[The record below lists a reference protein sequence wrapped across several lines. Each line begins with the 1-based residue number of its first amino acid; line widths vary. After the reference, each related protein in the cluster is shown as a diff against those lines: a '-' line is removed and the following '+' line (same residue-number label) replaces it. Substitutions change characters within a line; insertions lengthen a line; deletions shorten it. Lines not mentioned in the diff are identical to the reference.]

1 MYLPSLHPQHLEEL
15 VKNSGINLDLILLN
29 FKSLQGISAYE
40 YLLISDQLPR
50 TNTGM
55 IRNAWLQ
62 RYHHVTAGGWWCS
75 GLDPLNNWHNM
86 EWGCFKPN
94 QPRQNQKGK
103 SIKYEHPPSTPTRIF
118 CLRIPLQIWQEV
130 GQRYN
135 LSLPENITINHD
147 GEAEGFWSWVIKN
160 KIAIVI
166 CEGVK
171 KAAALLTQGYV
182 AIAIPG
188 INSGYRVI
196 KDEFGKVTRRQ
207 LIPDLAAFTNTKRD
221 FYICFDFE
229 TQAKKIAAVNNAI
242 SQLGY
247 LISTT
252 KLPC

>member
-1 MYLPSLHPQHLEEL
+1 MHLHSLHPQHLEEL
-15 VKNSGINLDLILLN
+15 VKSSGINLDLICLN
-29 FKSLQGISAYE
+29 FKSLQSTNAYE
-40 YLLISDQLPR
+40 YLLISDKLPR

-55 IRNAWLQ
+55 IKSAWLQ
-62 RYHHVTAGGWWCS
+62 RYTHVTEGGWWCS
-75 GLDPLNNWHNM
+75 GLDPLNNWHKM

-118 CLRIPLQIWQEV
+118 CLRISLEIWQQV
-130 GQRYN
+130 GQLYN
-135 LSLPENITINHD
+135 LEIPEKITINDD
-147 GEAEGFWSWVIKN
+147 GEAECFWQWVIKN
-160 KIAIVI
+160 KISIII

-196 KDEFGKVTRRQ
+196 KNEFGKVTSRQ

-221 FYICFDFE
+221 FHICFDFE
-229 TQAKKIAAVNNAI
+229 TQQKKIAAVNNAI
-242 SQLGY
+242 SQL
-247 LISTT
+247 
-252 KLPC
+252 

>member
-55 IRNAWLQ
+55 IKNAWLH
-62 RYHHVTAGGWWCS
+62 RYNHVIEGGWWCS
-75 GLDPLNNWHNM
+75 GLDPLNNWHKM

-118 CLRIPLQIWQEV
+118 CLRISLQIWQQV

-135 LSLPENITINHD
+135 LAIPENITINHD

-171 KAAALLTQGYV
+171 KAAALLSQGYV

-207 LIPDLAAFTNTKRD
+207 LIPDLAVFTNIKRN
-221 FYICFDFE
+221 FYICFDLL
-229 TQAKKIAAVNNAI
+229 V
-242 SQLGY
+242 
-247 LISTT
+247 
-252 KLPC
+252 